1 MKRFLKFLL
10 LVIIVAAYGCRG
22 NMMPNPGAEE
32 VGKSPEFLKLNGT
45 FFGPEIP
52 VNGWK
57 IKKSCGIAEFGA
69 TDKERHSG
77 RFSVYCKVIKKN
89 KNDRFLFFVI
99 TGQSL
104 PLKDRE
110 FKELKLKPDTAYYF
124 SCWVK
129 AKGRFIASGRYKE
142 TYADSKDKLKHMG
155 IKGHPQMCPVNE
167 WRKYEAVFA
176 TSPEMKTCAPILQV
190 LNTDFTEEGD
200 EIFIDDVVIVPFEEI
215 DDTCSMTRIPPVKSK

>member
-1 MKRFLKFLL
+1 MKNILKFLS

-32 VGKSPEFLKLNGT
+32 VSKSPESLKLNGI
-45 FFGPEIP
+45 FLGSKIP
-52 VNGWK
+52 INGWK

-69 TDKERHSG
+69 TDRERHSG

-89 KNDRFLFFVI
+89 RHDKFLFFVI
-99 TGQSL
+99 TGKNL
-104 PLKDRE
+104 PLEDCE

-129 AKGRFIASGRYKE
+129 AKGRFIVSGRYKE
-142 TYADSKDKLKHMG
+142 TYADSKDKLEYMG
-155 IKGHPQMCPVNE
+155 IKGHPRMYPVNE

-176 TSPEMKTCAPILQV
+176 TSPEMKTCAPILQIFS
-190 LNTDFTEEGD
+190 TDFTEEGD
-200 EIFIDDVVIVPFEEI
+200 EIFIDDVMIVPFDKGE
-215 DDTCSMTRIPPVKSK
+215 KSK